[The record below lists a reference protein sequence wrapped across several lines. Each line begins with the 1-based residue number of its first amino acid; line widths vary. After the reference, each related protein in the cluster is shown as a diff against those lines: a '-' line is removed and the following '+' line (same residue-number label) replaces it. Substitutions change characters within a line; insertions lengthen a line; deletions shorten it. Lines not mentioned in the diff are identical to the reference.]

1 LNDLFSVR
9 GYDVTQLLHLFVKLS
24 LMSPETVDK
33 IHYKIDNYKT
43 DSSWITGE
51 NIKHFA
57 TAYMVYKVITP
68 LRYML
73 SIALCRQLVVFLRN
87 RGLLSK

>member
-1 LNDLFSVR
+1 MTQILYLFE
-9 GYDVTQLLHLFVKLS
+9 KMS
-24 LMSPETVDK
+24 LMSAETVEK

-43 DSSWITGE
+43 DSQWITGQ

-57 TAYMVYKVITP
+57 TAYMVYKVIAP
-68 LRYML
+68 FRYMV

-87 RGLLSK
+87 RGILKK